1 MSYAVRTAGQAETAR
16 IAEDWGSLNWLAS
29 KQIGNAE
36 GVTVGRVI
44 IKPGHTNP
52 RHSHSTCEEVLHL
65 LSGKLEHQI
74 GDQWVTLEAG
84 DTLTV
89 PANVAHYAVSVGDED
104 ADMIVA
110 YSSGA
115 RDFIPEPL
123 ET

>member
-1 MSYAVRTAGQAETAR
+1 MSYTLRTAKEAEDKR
-16 IAEDWGSLNWLAS
+16 IAEEWGSLNWLAS
-29 KQIGNAE
+29 RQIGNAE

-52 RHSHSTCEEVLHL
+52 RHSHSTCEEALYL
-65 LSGKLEHQI
+65 LAGKLKHQI

-89 PANVAHYAVSVGDED
+89 PAHVAHYAVSVGDVD

-110 YSSGA
+110 YSSGE
-115 RDFIPEPL
+115 RDFIPQPQEG
-123 ET
+123 